1 MIRRVQRGWTQA
13 MRVTSEKGAQKV
25 NIRITGRHLDVTD
38 AIREYVEKKIGRL
51 ERYYNK
57 LLELEVTLDGEG
69 SQLKKVEILAKPA
82 NHELF
87 VVHEEAEDLYACF
100 DAALDKMERRL
111 SRWKE
116 KSRDDR
122 KHRTSVGEA
131 SHDLVERGLSE
142 GASEAGVGDSGE
154 EEQA

>member
-1 MIRRVQRGWTQA
+1 M
-13 MRVTSEKGAQKV
+13 

-51 ERYYNK
+51 ERYYNR
-57 LLELEVTLDGEG
+57 LLELEVTLDGQG
-69 SQLKKVEILAKPA
+69 AQLKKVEILAKPA

-87 VVHEEAEDLYACF
+87 VAREEAEDLYACF

-131 SHDLVERGLSE
+131 SHEMVERSLAE
-142 GASEAGVGDSGE
+142 GVGEAGVGDMDE